1 MLKWNSITK
10 SRREESYHSQKFKI
24 CDFWQNMAVRTTAV
38 HQNLKMAYRFWIFIT
53 SHKLKVLY
61 KLLWRILSNV
71 LLYLLLGKISVNYA
85 IIWVSNMLKLFPK
98 WFQIVLTVFDRHL
111 KGNSSTLICLLRADT
126 YRKKFPKDIVTKSLN
141 EDVCLAMEYNEGII
155 SVTNEMTT

>member
-1 MLKWNSITK
+1 
-10 SRREESYHSQKFKI
+10 
-24 CDFWQNMAVRTTAV
+24 
-38 HQNLKMAYRFWIFIT
+38 
-53 SHKLKVLY
+53 
-61 KLLWRILSNV
+61 
-71 LLYLLLGKISVNYA
+71 
-85 IIWVSNMLKLFPK
+85 MLKLFPK

-141 EDVCLAMEYNEGII
+141 EDVCLAVEYNEGII

>member
-1 MLKWNSITK
+1 
-10 SRREESYHSQKFKI
+10 
-24 CDFWQNMAVRTTAV
+24 MAVRTTAV
-38 HQNLKMAYRFWIFIT
+38 HQNLKMACRFWIFIT
-53 SHKLKVLY
+53 SHKIKVLY
-61 KLLWRILSNV
+61 KLLWRILSNCASV
-71 LLYLLLGKISVNYA
+71 LTTGKNFCKLCYHLSFKYA
-85 IIWVSNMLKLFPK
+85 ETGPK